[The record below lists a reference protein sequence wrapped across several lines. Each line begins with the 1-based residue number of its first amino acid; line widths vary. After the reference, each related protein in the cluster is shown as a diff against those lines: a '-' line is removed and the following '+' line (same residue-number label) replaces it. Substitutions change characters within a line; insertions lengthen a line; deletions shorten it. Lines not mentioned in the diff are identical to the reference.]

1 MWELLKDFLC
11 WEQRERVDFDYE
23 LKKAKST
30 NSDINLN
37 LQQLNQRLVRRI
49 EELENLYDELVRVNE
64 IVDFLRACETV
75 AEARGVIA
83 DLLQP
88 FFPHTSGAILL
99 IDRLSNLVE
108 TVASWGTSLNTISA
122 FSRDRCWA
130 LRRGTV
136 HEGKKIFPSLYCQHV
151 QQTAELEATLCVP
164 MIARGETVGLLYLS
178 FQQEKDLTKKV
189 KRLAKIVAKQVA
201 LAFIDLQLQEN
212 LQNQSCR
219 DSLTGLYNRRY
230 LKESSLR
237 EVKRAAR
244 EEKPIGVIMLDI
256 DHFKHFN
263 DFFGHEAGDAVL
275 REIGILLKKMSRES
289 DIACR
294 YGGEEMTLILPNA
307 SKENTNLKAE
317 QIRRA
322 IKNLRIKYGEQLL
335 SSITV
340 SIGVACF
347 PEDGE
352 SWNELL
358 RAADRALYLAK
369 NQGRDRVISSP
380 TD

>member
-1 MWELLKDFLC
+1 MWEFFKDFLC
-11 WEQRERVDFDYE
+11 CEERGRTCFDDE

-30 NSDINLN
+30 YSDINLN
-37 LQQLNQRLVRRI
+37 LQQLNQQLARQVD
-49 EELENLYDELVRVNE
+49 ELESLHDELVRVSE

-75 AEARGVIA
+75 AEAQGVIA
-83 DLLQP
+83 ELLQP
-88 FFPHTSGAILL
+88 LFPNTSGAILP

-108 TVASWGTSLNTISA
+108 TVASWGKTLNSIPA
-122 FSRDRCWA
+122 FSCDRCWA
-130 LRRGTV
+130 LRRGTI

-151 QQTAELEATLCVP
+151 QQTSELEATLCVP

-178 FQQEKDLTKKV
+178 FQQEKDLTERI

-201 LAFIDLQLQEN
+201 LAFADLQLQEN

-219 DSLTGLYNRRY
+219 DSLTGLFNRRY
-230 LKESSLR
+230 LEESSLR
-237 EVKRAAR
+237 ELKRAAR

-256 DHFKHFN
+256 DHFKDFN
-263 DFFGHEAGDAVL
+263 DLFGHEAGDAVL
-275 REIGILLKKMSRES
+275 REIGLLLKKMSRES

-294 YGGEEMTLILPNA
+294 YGGEEMTLILPDA
-307 SKENTNLKAE
+307 SKENASLKAE
-317 QIRRA
+317 QIRQA
-322 IKNLRIKYGEQLL
+322 IKNLRLQYGEELL

-340 SIGVACF
+340 SLGVACF

-352 SWNELL
+352 NWDDLL

-369 NQGRDRVISSP
+369 NQGRDRVVSSP
-380 TD
+380 TE